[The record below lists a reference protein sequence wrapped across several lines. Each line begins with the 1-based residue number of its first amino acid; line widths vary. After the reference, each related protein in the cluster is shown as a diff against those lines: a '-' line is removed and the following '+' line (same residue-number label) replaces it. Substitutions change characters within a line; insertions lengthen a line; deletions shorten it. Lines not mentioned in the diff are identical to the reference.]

1 MGLGRDMR
9 RAGFQGFDHDRR
21 RNFGYDVDG
30 QQHQSFG
37 GSTSASRS
45 SSGGRRGEGGEVSE
59 VRLAEVRSD
68 GGESGM
74 HTQGVS
80 SKGSVR

>member
-30 QQHQSFG
+30 QQHQTFG

-45 SSGGRRGEGGEVSE
+45 SGGRRGEVSE